1 MRTVEEHLSHCLEQV
16 QPLAPIELQLL
27 EAQGGLLAEP
37 VVAHRDIP
45 MFDAAAADGYA
56 VHAADV
62 AGASTRSPVRLPVI
76 GDVAAGAYGVPHVP
90 PGTCA
95 RIGVDE
101 PLPAGADAVVPGT
114 QTDAGVVAVRVQ
126 RPVDVGAYVLPRGS
140 DATAGKVMLGA
151 GTRIDPSHI
160 GLMAALGREQVLV
173 RPRPRVVV
181 LSVGPDLVE
190 PGQPASIG
198 QRVDAGSYLLTT
210 AVRGSGA
217 IAYRV
222 GIAPHDPRRLSD
234 TIEDQLIRAD
244 LVLVTAGRHEQ
255 SQLLVREVLTR
266 LGSVTFARVA
276 MRPGAVQGFG
286 TIGPDSTPI
295 FALSDEPFGIAISFE
310 IFVRPVIRVMLG
322 ADPVHRPAVDAVL
335 TADVRSD
342 AGLRDFVCARLGVEE
357 GRYVVTPIVDHD
369 GAPPPGHSLAR
380 LASSD
385 ALVAVPEA
393 STWLSAGDPAAV
405 MVLERRR

>member
-1 MRTVEEHLSHCLEQV
+1 MRTVEEHLTHCLEQV
-16 QPLAPIELQLL
+16 RPLAPIELQLL
-27 EAQGGLLAEP
+27 EAQGGLLAEA
-37 VVAHRDIP
+37 VIAGRDIP
-45 MFDAAAADGYA
+45 MFDAAAVDGYA
-56 VHAADV
+56 LRAADV
-62 AGASTRSPVRLPVI
+62 ARASVRFPVRLPVI

-90 PGTCA
+90 PGASA

-101 PLPAGADAVVPGT
+101 PLPAGADAVVPVA
-114 QTDAGVVAVRVQ
+114 QTDAGVVGVRVHE
-126 RPVDVGAYVLPRGS
+126 PVDAGAYVVRRGS
-140 DATAGKVMLGA
+140 EATAGQLMLDA
-151 GTRIDPSHI
+151 GTRIDASHI
-160 GLMAALGREQVLV
+160 GLLAALGREQVLV

-190 PGQPASIG
+190 PGQPVSIG

-210 AVRGSGA
+210 AVRASGA

-222 GIAPHDPRRLSD
+222 GIVPDDPRRLAD

-255 SQLLVREVLTR
+255 SQALVREVLSH
-266 LGSVTFARVA
+266 LGRVSFVRVA

-286 TIGPDSTPI
+286 AIGPDATPL
-295 FALSDEPFGIAISFE
+295 FALSDDAFGIAVSFE
-310 IFVRPVIRVMLG
+310 VFVRPVIRVMLG

-335 TADVRSD
+335 KADVRSD
-342 AGLRDFVCARLGVEE
+342 PGLRDFVCARLGVEE
-357 GRYVVTPIVDHD
+357 GRYVVTPIVDQD
-369 GAPPPGHSLAR
+369 GDAPAGHSLAR

-393 STWLSAGDPAAV
+393 STWMSAGDPAAV

>member
-1 MRTVEEHLSHCLEQV
+1 MRTVEEHLTHCLEHV
-16 QPLAPIELQLL
+16 RPLSPIELQLL

-37 VVAHRDIP
+37 VVAGRDIP
-45 MFDAAAADGYA
+45 MYDAATVDGYA
-56 VHAADV
+56 VRAADV
-62 AGASTRSPVRLPVI
+62 ASASSRAPVRLPVI
-76 GDVAAGAYGVPHVP
+76 GDVASGAYGVPYVP
-90 PGTCA
+90 PGASA
-95 RIGVDE
+95 RICVDE
-101 PLPAGADAVVPGT
+101 PLPTGADAVVPGAE
-114 QTDAGVVAVRVQ
+114 TDVGVVAVRVR
-126 RPVDVGAYVLPRGS
+126 RPVAAGAHLLTRGME
-140 DATAGKVMLGA
+140 ATAGQVMLDA
-151 GTRIDPSHI
+151 GTRIEPSHI
-160 GLMAALGREQVLV
+160 GLLAALGREQVLV

-190 PGQPASIG
+190 PGQPLSIG

-210 AVRGSGA
+210 AVRASGA

-222 GIAPHDPRRLSD
+222 GIVPDDPRRLAD

-255 SQLLVREVLTR
+255 SQTLVREVLSR
-266 LGSVTFARVA
+266 LGKVAFVRVA

-286 TIGPDSTPI
+286 VIGPDSTPI
-295 FALSDEPFGIAISFE
+295 FALSDDAFGIAVSFE

-335 TADVRSD
+335 KADIRSD
-342 AGLRDFVCARLGVEE
+342 PGLRDFVCARLGVEE
-357 GRYVVTPIVDHD
+357 GRYVVTPIVDND
-369 GAPPPGHSLAR
+369 GGPPAGHSLAR

-393 STWLSAGDPAAV
+393 STWLGAGDPAAV